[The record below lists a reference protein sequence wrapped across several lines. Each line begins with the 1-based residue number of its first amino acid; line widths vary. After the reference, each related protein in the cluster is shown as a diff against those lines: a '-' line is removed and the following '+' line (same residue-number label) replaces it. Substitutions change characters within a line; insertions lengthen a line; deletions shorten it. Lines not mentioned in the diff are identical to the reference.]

1 MPFLQCPSPI
11 IPLTLLVLPICLAI
25 SCRDTAV
32 KAGADGHVIREKKFP
47 SGELQSR
54 WTEVDGRIEGEMKE
68 YDIQGRLRAER
79 NFLNGQETGK
89 SIFYNEQGGIAE
101 VQYYKDGIKEGGDT
115 MFDASGRP
123 RFVLSYKDGKKH
135 GFLRKWSDDGSLL
148 YEARFDMD
156 TLVEVRGQK
165 IR

>member
-1 MPFLQCPSPI
+1 M
-11 IPLTLLVLPICLAI
+11 
-25 SCRDTAV
+25 
-32 KAGADGHVIREKKFP
+32 
-47 SGELQSR
+47 
-54 WTEVDGRIEGEMKE
+54 DGRIEGEMEE
-68 YDIQGRLRAER
+68 YDMEGNRRVVRTFQNGREDGRTV
-79 NFLNGQETGK
+79 F
-89 SIFYNEQGGIAE
+89 FNEQGGIQE
-101 VQYYKDGIKEGGDT
+101 VQYYREGIKEGGDT

>member
-1 MPFLQCPSPI
+1 MPFLQSPSPI

-32 KAGADGHVIREKKFP
+32 KAVADGHVIREKKFP

-54 WTEVDGRIEGEMKE
+54 WTEVDGRIEGEMEE
-68 YDIQGRLRAER
+68 YDMEGNRRVVRTFQNGREDGRTV
-79 NFLNGQETGK
+79 F
-89 SIFYNEQGGIAE
+89 FNEQGGIQE
-101 VQYYKDGIKEGGDT
+101 VQYYREGIKEGGDT

>member
-1 MPFLQCPSPI
+1 MPFQQRPSPI
-11 IPLTLLVLPICLAI
+11 IPLTLFVLTVFLPI
-25 SCRDTAV
+25 SCRDTPGKAV
-32 KAGADGHVIREKKFP
+32 KDGHAIREKKFP
-47 SGELQSR
+47 SGALQSR
-54 WTEVDGRIEGEMKE
+54 WTEVDGRIEGVMEEFDME
-68 YDIQGRLRAER
+68 GNRRVVRTFQNGRE
-79 NFLNGQETGK
+79 NGRTV
-89 SIFYNEQGGIAE
+89 FYNRQGGIEE
-101 VQYYKDGIKEGGDT
+101 VQYYREGIKEGGDT

-123 RFVLSYKDGKKH
+123 RFVLSYKGGKKH